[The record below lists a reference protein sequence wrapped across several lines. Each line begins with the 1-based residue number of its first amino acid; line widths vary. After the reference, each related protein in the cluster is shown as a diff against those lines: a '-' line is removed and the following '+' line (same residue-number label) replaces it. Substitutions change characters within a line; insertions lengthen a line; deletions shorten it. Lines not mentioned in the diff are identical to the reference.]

1 MDGSANYAP
10 IASLNFQGGIN
21 PSAPLLSPS
30 SEQSLSADG
39 TWNCIVDGDSFA
51 RGWRGATS
59 LGANTGSRIMCA
71 FGSTFGGI
79 ASHTYVDKTFVAPGA
94 VGTNQV
100 TVTAADDYVTGM
112 TCTVSTG
119 GTLPTGLVALTTYY
133 VIVVDSTHLSFA
145 TSLANALTGTATSI
159 TTGTG
164 SGTITIDVSN
174 SAVTAW
180 GNFLQDIGLS
190 RWGIGS
196 GQPLIEGVRVPGF
209 ELSTNLQVQ
218 IPSGGVYGPP
228 VQAGLGQPS
237 APNIGII
244 STAGSING
252 SIAAKLERSRPS
264 TGAISL
270 ASESSLTIIPQN
282 NRMYVQFPLAST
294 GQTHWRVF
302 FTFQGFGGTGVYYLG
317 SYNGLQDI
325 PESVVAS
332 GTAGG
337 GGIAASGSLAFGA
350 NATNGETI
358 VVNGVTFT
366 FVTGSSSATNVHI
379 GASAGATAQEFVNV
393 LNASVDPLITV
404 GEYSYGT
411 ATCFISYS
419 IQGTVGNAFT
429 LANSSGGHVTRSAAT
444 LTGGV
449 DGISRSLE
457 FDFQDGDLIPIEA
470 SFDDYPPPA
479 GTNCIRLNTV
489 MNIVGCFSDATNDP
503 TTSSTGTCIAVSK
516 ENNYES
522 YVPTS
527 LLYLPEQVVD
537 VLSRPIDDY
546 GFVGC
551 QNSISAIQY
560 VGNRGDDLPSCT
572 ITTILPDIG
581 IQYPYNWC
589 HFRGQLLI
597 YTAQGNL
604 ILMDEGGSF
613 DTTFAKPVSKLLRSF
628 TTVAT
633 SVAYDPSTD
642 SIVVLN
648 NKTLLVFS
656 LAAGIWRQIFLPD
669 FGITGTTLSAVGA
682 KRQMYFTVTNGSANT
697 AYSYDTASVTAPL
710 SFVTNY
716 QNSGGSVV
724 RDIYEMAVA
733 VQTTASTRCAVVINQ
748 DLMQTAFRQIQVS
761 SGVANIT
768 NTDANFTSAMT
779 GKKFLLFGTG
789 VGGGGTILLQG
800 TVTYVN
806 ASTLTLSITPSAT
819 LVDALLFLGDYA
831 ASVAV
836 TSPTHIPNFFP
847 YLAECRSIQVGVW
860 IQATAG
866 APGNVLTCDILG
878 ATYSSSRSL

>member
-1 MDGSANYAP
+1 MCSFGN
-10 IASLNFQGGIN
+10 
-21 PSAPLLSPS
+21 
-30 SEQSLSADG
+30 
-39 TWNCIVDGDSFA
+39 TWA
-51 RGWRGATS
+51 
-59 LGANTGSRIMCA
+59 
-71 FGSTFGGI
+71 GI
-79 ASHTYVDKTFVAPGA
+79 ASHTYADKTFTAPGA
-94 VGTNQV
+94 VGASNTIAVTN
-100 TVTAADDYVTGM
+100 ADDYVTGLS
-112 TCTVSTG
+112 CQVSTA

-133 VIVVDSTHLSFA
+133 IIVVDSGHLKFA
-145 TSLANALTGTATSI
+145 SSLANALAGTAVSVTAS
-159 TTGTG
+159 TG
-164 SGTITIDVSN
+164 SGTTNIDVSN
-174 SAVTAW
+174 SAVVAS

-218 IPSGGVYGPP
+218 IPSVGVYGPP

-237 APNIGII
+237 APTIGII
-244 STAGSING
+244 NDSGLINN

-270 ASESSLTIIPQN
+270 ASESSAVIIPQN
-282 NRMYVQFPLAST
+282 NRIYVQFPLAST

-302 FTFQGFGGTGVYYLG
+302 FTFQGFGGTGIYYLG

-325 PESVVAS
+325 PESVVAA
-332 GTAGG
+332 GAAGG
-337 GGIAASGSLAFGA
+337 GGVAASGSLAFGA

-393 LNASVDPLITV
+393 LNASVDPLINV
-404 GEYSYGT
+404 AAYSYGS
-411 ATCFISYS
+411 ATCFISYEV
-419 IQGTVGNAFT
+419 QGTVGNAFT
-429 LANSSGGHVTRSAAT
+429 LANSSGAHVTRSAAT

-457 FDFQDGDLIPIEA
+457 FNFQDGDLIPIEA

-479 GTNCIRLNTV
+479 GTNGIRLNTV
-489 MNIVGCFSDATNDP
+489 MNIVGCFSDSSTDP
-503 TTSSTGTCIAVSK
+503 TTTSPGTCIAVSK

-537 VLSRPIDDY
+537 VQSRPIDDY

-572 ITTILPDIG
+572 LTTILPDIG

-604 ILMDEGGSF
+604 LLMDENGSF
-613 DTTFAKPVSKLLRSF
+613 DTSFAKPVSKLLRSF
-628 TTVAT
+628 TTQAT
-633 SVAYDPSTD
+633 SVGYDPTTD
-642 SIVVLN
+642 SIIVLN
-648 NKTLLVFS
+648 NKTLLVYS
-656 LAAGIWRQIFLPD
+656 LQAGIWRQIWLPD
-669 FGITGTTLSAVGA
+669 FGIVGTTLSAIGA
-682 KRQMYFTVTNGSANT
+682 KRQMYFTVTNGSTNT

-710 SFVTNY
+710 SFVSNY
-716 QNSGGSVV
+716 QNAGGSVV
-724 RDIYEMAVA
+724 RDVYEMAVA
-733 VQTTASTRCAVVINQ
+733 VQTVASTRCAVVINQ
-748 DLMQTAFRQIQVS
+748 DLLQTAFRQIQVTN
-761 SGVANIT
+761 GNANIT
-768 NTDANFTSAMT
+768 NTDANFTSAMD
-779 GKKFLLFGTG
+779 GKKFILFGTNA
-789 VGGGGTILLQG
+789 GGASTVLLQG

-806 ASTLTLSITPSAT
+806 ASTLTLSTPPGAT

-836 TSPTHIPNFFP
+836 TAPQHIPNFFP
-847 YLAECRSIQVGVW
+847 YVAEMRSYNVGVW
-860 IQATAG
+860 VQATAG
-866 APGNVLTCDILG
+866 QPGNVLTCDLLG
-878 ATYSSSRSL
+878 AVYPSARALFGRAVDPDITPPTVPGNFAGEPVPGDVVLTWDPSTD